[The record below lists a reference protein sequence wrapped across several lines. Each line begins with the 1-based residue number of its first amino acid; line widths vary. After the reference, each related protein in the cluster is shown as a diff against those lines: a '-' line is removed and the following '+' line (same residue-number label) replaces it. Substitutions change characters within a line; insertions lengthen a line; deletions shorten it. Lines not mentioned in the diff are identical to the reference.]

1 MVRALH
7 PTTIEVTMEEH
18 LTERGDCIIGV
29 GADRVCLGL
38 NEELRKALSTT
49 GSKVTLRILVAGQS
63 FEVRC
68 RGDRRLLLTNAE
80 EIVVRKSDYVDGRTL
95 AVGADYAAVDI
106 PRRIVER
113 LKHQDATGVL
123 EIEVALP

>member
-1 MVRALH
+1 
-7 PTTIEVTMEEH
+7 
-18 LTERGDCIIGV
+18 V
-29 GADRVCLGL
+29 GADKGCLGL
-38 NEELRKALSTT
+38 REELRKALSITRT
-49 GSKVTLRILVAGQS
+49 KVTLRILVAGQS

-68 RGDRRLLLTNAE
+68 HGDRRLLLTNPE

-113 LKHQDATGVL
+113 LKHQDTTGVL